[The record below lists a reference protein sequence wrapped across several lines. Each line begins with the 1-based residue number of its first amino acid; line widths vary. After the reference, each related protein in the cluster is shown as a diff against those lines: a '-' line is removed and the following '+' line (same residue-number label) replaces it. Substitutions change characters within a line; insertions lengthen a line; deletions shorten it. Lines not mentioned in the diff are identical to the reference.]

1 MDKGKR
7 DNDRK
12 ERAHNAKVLVD
23 EDKAYPIPKISDISR
38 QIMQERSRLEGSG
51 IGETHEN
58 LYHESKV
65 RLENKRLLELK
76 HLEDNCS
83 FHPEININS
92 KIIASAINE
101 DQSFIQRVERDC
113 MDRRN
118 KSSEMHGRSQMS
130 LTEVM
135 NPETN
140 LPFFHPMVGRGPM
153 QQRNPQNMPVGIHLY
168 EQAFNKERRLY
179 QQKLIDDERIRN
191 QRDKGKSNH
200 ISN

>member
-1 MDKGKR
+1 MQGIVEESRIIRWTKVKETTIEKKGPIMLSNLIFIKR
-7 DNDRK
+7 MNR
-12 ERAHNAKVLVD
+12 VLVD

-153 QQRNPQNMPVGIHLY
+153 QQVLFFR
-168 EQAFNKERRLY
+168 
-179 QQKLIDDERIRN
+179 
-191 QRDKGKSNH
+191 
-200 ISN
+200 